1 MYQTYPQHVHKPNGE
16 YFVVHSDAERDAK
29 LADGWSLTPL
39 EAEQAAGHAIEHNPP
54 EGESPSDDAP
64 APSAASAAAGAQVP
78 DGPDKM
84 NAPEA
89 IGLVEAT
96 DNVAQLEA
104 WKLAELAGKARK
116 GVLAALDVRLAALAE
131 A

>member
-1 MYQTYPQHVHKPNGE
+1 MFETYPRHVHKPNGV
-16 YFVVHSDAERDAK
+16 FTVVHSDVERDAK
-29 LADGWSLTPL
+29 IADGWYLTAL
-39 EAEQAAGHAIEHNPP
+39 EAEQAEGTVERNPA
-54 EGESPSDDAP
+54 EGAADAEDAP
-64 APSAASAAAGAQVP
+64 APSADAGAQAP

-84 NAPEA
+84 NAPQA
-89 IGLVEAT
+89 IEFIEAT

-116 GVLAALDVRLAALAE
+116 GVLAALDVRLAALSE